1 MSLAAEEKHNRLL
14 NMIADEEESYNSD
27 SDLPDTSSPATSV
40 VAPADVRREVPP
52 DAIAGNSQA
61 VVPGPSI
68 PAGQEC
74 LFAEDKKIP
83 VKITID
89 AGVNALTRVPTT
101 MTLTFNAFD
110 AQVNADF
117 ISVMYRSSFD
127 VSMPAFTRMKLT
139 IADTRYSVM
148 CVGAAKKFGSFVDL
162 NFIIASSEDG
172 EASNR

>member
-14 NMIADEEESYNSD
+14 NMIADEEESDN
-27 SDLPDTSSPATSV
+27 SDLPDTSSLKPAVATPSV
-40 VAPADVRREVPP
+40 VWREEPFDVLADNKR
-52 DAIAGNSQA
+52 AA
-61 VVPGPSI
+61 VPGPSI

-148 CVGAAKKFGSFVDL
+148 CVGAARKFGSFVDL

>member
-1 MSLAAEEKHNRLL
+1 
-14 NMIADEEESYNSD
+14 MIADEEESDN
-27 SDLPDTSSPATSV
+27 SDLPDTSSPEPSVATPDDARRDAPSDV
-40 VAPADVRREVPP
+40 YAYSSKAVASE
-52 DAIAGNSQA
+52 
-61 VVPGPSI
+61 PSI

-101 MTLTFNAFD
+101 MTLTFSAFD

>member
-1 MSLAAEEKHNRLL
+1 
-14 NMIADEEESYNSD
+14 MIEDEEGSDNFD
-27 SDLPDTSSPATSV
+27 SDTFDASSDTRSGNTSTVSQRDTASDVPTDGSRAGGSVTRIPD
-40 VAPADVRREVPP
+40 
-52 DAIAGNSQA
+52 
-61 VVPGPSI
+61 
-68 PAGQEC
+68 GQEC

-139 IADTRYSVM
+139 IGETRYSVM